1 MEAYDSLQSRCRGRD
16 WRRVLPAI
24 GMVQYEDDIAVH
36 DALLDRF
43 KRMGAVVSE
52 VRNGN
57 KHYRSGRTRVK
68 VRTVISWPHGRAL
81 GNFAN
86 AAAYGDLTTS
96 AAAEVRDL
104 PTEDVVDDIS
114 VGIPDMTNERD
125 QLKVEWV
132 SLVAERCPTS
142 CEHRGDAY
150 ISEEDIRSHS
160 NMGRIP
166 LEENCPLDAMEEHYA
181 GILQSFLAKS
191 AENEEELSGSM
202 EETAMLGALQ
212 DLIEMDACITSGG
225 VDVNKR
231 IREDDP
237 HGITTREVAYF
248 LLKNK
253 LETGTSSEQCER
265 LARVCNLLNGG
276 AESACPYTLH
286 QLEVILEV
294 EKAHPYLVHVCP
306 RYCKVFDTDGDDEDE
321 VCGVHGCT
329 ERRYD
334 VRMLAHGKKHL
345 IPREFIIHF
354 GLHRALRRWFS
365 LPEFWSLRAHP
376 TARSHL
382 DFWSGELVKRMDQTC
397 GGEVLTEVAKVLPS
411 GERMLERHG
420 CCLSM
425 GTDHFPL
432 FQNRKRC
439 VFLDYAQDYVNH
451 LNIN

>member
-1 MEAYDSLQSRCRGRD
+1 MTDKALLEAYDSLPTRQRGRA

-43 KRMGAVVSE
+43 KRMGAVVLE
-52 VRNGN
+52 IRNG
-57 KHYRSGRTRVK
+57 KRSLLQGTNVK
-68 VRTVISWPHGRAL
+68 VRTAISWPHRPKSGQQFRD
-81 GNFAN
+81 
-86 AAAYGDLTTS
+86 AAATS
-96 AAAEVRDL
+96 AAAEVPDS

-142 CEHRGDAY
+142 CEHRGDAF

-166 LEENCPLDAMEEHYA
+166 SEENCPLDAMEEHYA

-202 EETAMLGALQ
+202 EETAMLGALK
-212 DLIEMDACITSGG
+212 DLIEMDASITSGG

-294 EKAHPYLVHVCP
+294 EKARPYMVHVCP
-306 RYCKVFDTDGDDEDE
+306 RFCKVFDTETDGDDEDE
-321 VCGVHGCT
+321 VCGVDGCT

-345 IPREFIIHF
+345 IPKEFIIHF
-354 GLHRALRRWFS
+354 SLHRALRRWFAM
-365 LPEFWSLRAHP
+365 PEFWTLRAHP

-432 FQNRKRC
+432 FQDRKRC
-439 VFLDYAQDYVNH
+439 AFLDYAYI
-451 LNIN
+451 L